1 MTDDSVG
8 QRRLESVRRETGQ
21 RNCVVWSRVVCAP
34 KNRGSHNV
42 RARKKIDPWTD
53 LVGVYQPA
61 LDRCPDIDD
70 RREVLLRVRQTVGVC
85 MCADFF
91 LASCDPPPPDTFF
104 FFFSG
109 SERRTCSSSAS
120 IRHRHR
126 PSTRWLHPCLLWRG
140 LVYSCVPAL
149 YQGSKDSG
157 YRSRGAA
164 NSLRTTVWFEGSRAN
179 PTPSKNTCTW
189 GGVAIIAVGELTVS
203 GLWVPVVRCRGV
215 RRKRTRFGLLHRLST
230 AVPGLLASYLLCV
243 RACGL
248 SSPSPFR

>member
-1 MTDDSVG
+1 MCVPGRISIRGPTLWACIS
-8 QRRLESVRRETGQ
+8 QRSID
-21 RNCVVWSRVVCAP
+21 AP
-34 KNRGSHNV
+34 
-42 RARKKIDPWTD
+42 
-53 LVGVYQPA
+53 
-61 LDRCPDIDD
+61 IDD
-70 RREVLLRVRQTVGVC
+70 RREVLLHVRQTVGVC

-91 LASCDPPPPDTFF
+91 LASCDPPPILFF
-104 FFFSG
+104 FFFFFPG

-189 GGVAIIAVGELTVS
+189 GGVAIIAVGESTVS

-215 RRKRTRFGLLHRLST
+215 RRKRTRFVCCIDCQQLSPACLQAICYVCVHADYHHRHPFDDPLSFSLALTSAT
-230 AVPGLLASYLLCV
+230 AQKGWIAAA
-243 RACGL
+243 R
-248 SSPSPFR
+248 